1 MDAHYVDGYIQ
12 SSSNTNNALVRRTA
26 SGDINV
32 SDVYADQ
39 GRYTNTGESI
49 LQLADGNGINL
60 GKAGTNNLS
69 IRGRQNSNAGY
80 LQFGNDGKSL
90 GWNGTH
96 LSYGSIYFRNDRIGI
111 GDSNPAQSLTS
122 TGNAVFG
129 STGRSAN
136 TFVRALA
143 GDSNQAGFEAYGNN
157 QGTGYLYV
165 GQSSAYGG
173 GIAYNGDNS
182 PGAFGSEQGDDI
194 TFFRRSN
201 GSDTRVMKYR
211 YNDSEVHFFG
221 RIRSRVATGTAPF
234 NISSTTV
241 CGNLNA
247 DLLDG
252 YHALGLPY
260 LKSSTNQWINSAE
273 GQPRFY
279 FSNNSHTFFRTGDN
293 FYWRSDND
301 TSMGSCDGNGGTWTF
316 YSGSDQTQSSYR
328 VEVRGQN
335 GLNINT
341 SSVGLSGGQRSVV
354 LRADGD
360 KQYIDRYGVVK
371 RNRNTLADSLTIN
384 NGDSCGSFGPVTI
397 NNGVTVQ
404 IASGGAWVIL

>member
-1 MDAHYVDGYIQ
+1 
-12 SSSNTNNALVRRTA
+12 
-26 SGDINV
+26 
-32 SDVYADQ
+32 
-39 GRYTNTGESI
+39 
-49 LQLADGNGINL
+49 
-60 GKAGTNNLS
+60 
-69 IRGRQNSNAGY
+69 
-80 LQFGNDGKSL
+80 
-90 GWNGTH
+90 
-96 LSYGSIYFRNDRIGI
+96 
-111 GDSNPAQSLTS
+111 
-122 TGNAVFG
+122 
-129 STGRSAN
+129 
-136 TFVRALA
+136 
-143 GDSNQAGFEAYGNN
+143 
-157 QGTGYLYV
+157 
-165 GQSSAYGG
+165 
-173 GIAYNGDNS
+173 
-182 PGAFGSEQGDDI
+182 
-194 TFFRRSN
+194 
-201 GSDTRVMKYR
+201 MKYR
-211 YNDSEVHFFG
+211 YDDCTVHFFG
-221 RIRSRVATGTAPF
+221 QIRSRVATGTAPF

-241 CGNLNA
+241 CTNLNA

-279 FSNNSHTFFRTGDN
+279 FSNNSHTYYRTGDN

-341 SSVGLSGGQRSVV
+341 SSQGLSGGQRNVV